1 MTSLT
6 CGDWLLFIFVFIPL
20 LIVTNVMSFALS
32 LALFPILVP
41 IYMVKGDE
49 LFTADFF
56 NKDGPDFFF
65 RITSKYTII
74 FCYWLLCPVWIIPK
88 TLYKRYKTSSYTETQ
103 RPTVY
108 TDCLLVFFVIIP
120 LCIVTNVIS
129 LVLTLALFPI
139 LVPIYMVKGDDWF
152 TDDFFNNDGCDIM
165 WGFTSKYT
173 ILFCYWLLY
182 AVWIILKTLTYK
194 LYKCSKALSNIETQQ
209 PPVNTVTRQVPQPT
223 VSQQRVISQPKQDQ
237 EDTNFQMAI
246 LQSQMLDLNRKIDQ
260 MNRNQNQSEGPT
272 PSGMCQIF

>member
-1 MTSLT
+1 MVN
-6 CGDWLLFIFVFIPL
+6 CEECLFTIFVVIPIC
-20 LIVTNVMSFALS
+20 IVTNVISFALT
-32 LALFPILVP
+32 LALSPILVP
-41 IYMVKGDE
+41 IYMAKGDE
-49 LFTADFF
+49 WFTADFF
-56 NKDGPDFFF
+56 SNK
-65 RITSKYTII
+65 Y
-74 FCYWLLCPVWIIPK
+74 
-88 TLYKRYKTSSYTETQ
+88 
-103 RPTVY
+103 
-108 TDCLLVFFVIIP
+108 
-120 LCIVTNVIS
+120 
-129 LVLTLALFPI
+129 
-139 LVPIYMVKGDDWF
+139 GDDLCGYLCC
-152 TDDFFNNDGCDIM
+152 FFGL
-165 WGFTSKYT
+165 TSKYT

-223 VSQQRVISQPKQDQ
+223 VSQQRVFSQPKQDQ